1 MTIILTLKVLDS
13 LLIILC
19 LESMSKYIGKEVPI
33 FSFQNP
39 CGQVLYPDGLFTYAI
54 GNTTAQPLAER
65 LATKKGCSLNV
76 LLLGSGDL
84 RNVFFTVSELW
95 QRKASLRPS
104 QVYFHVNDFDPV
116 VVARNV
122 IILQIASC
130 IDSEKPEDIDFLWN
144 VWYNMAL
151 SEDHYRRLLK
161 VMDDLIC
168 HNNFE
173 NGIKFGTDESKEECR
188 RVWRDW
194 ATVTSSVD
202 DVRIERRRFIKQK
215 IDERLN
221 HQPVKS
227 SNVTMKEFQTTIQG
241 FVLSAQL
248 NLFSGPPSIIQ
259 NSADD
264 RLNEIQNLYL
274 TGSTTVD
281 TDRINP
287 TLLRPFSH
295 KWRIHYQSSSFSG
308 YCPVERL
315 VKFILNLI
323 IRFS

>member
-1 MTIILTLKVLDS
+1 MP
-13 LLIILC
+13 
-19 LESMSKYIGKEVPI
+19 KYIGKEVPI

-65 LATKKGCSLNV
+65 LATKKGCALNV

-122 IILQIASC
+122 IILQIANF
-130 IDSEKPEDIDFLWN
+130 IDPEIPEDVDFLWN

-151 SEDHYRRLLK
+151 SEDHYQRLLK
-161 VMDDLIC
+161 VMDDLIY

-173 NGIKFGTDESKEECR
+173 NGIKFGTDEAKEECR
-188 RVWRDW
+188 RVWHDW

-202 DVRIERRRFIKQK
+202 DVRMDRKRFIKQK
-215 IDERLN
+215 VDEKLN
-221 HQPVKS
+221 HQPVS
-227 SNVTMKEFQTTIQG
+227 SSSVTREEFKTTIQG
-241 FVLSAQL
+241 FVHDAHINLLSE
-248 NLFSGPPSIIQ
+248 PSKRQ
-259 NSADD
+259 GCADEA
-264 RLNEIQNLYL
+264 LKEEIQNLYL
-274 TGSTTVD
+274 TGSTSVD
-281 TDRINP
+281 TDRVNP

-295 KWRIHYQSSSFSG
+295 NWRIHYKSCSFIG

-315 VKFILNLI
+315 VNFP
-323 IRFS
+323 